1 MAGIARYP
9 ASNAFASFIDA
20 PDSVYGTG
28 MDGDATL
35 NGSTTVLG
43 MAPSSNVYTMTRDL
57 YFDDLTINAGVR
69 LNPAGYRIFVKNV
82 LTFAGNNSIIGF
94 TTGFSTA
101 GSIFQGGA
109 AGTAVTHSL
118 GGNGRNTSSNTDVT
132 ATAPTAALGGSDY
145 FKIGPQAITGYSITA
160 SGGPT
165 WLRGGAGG
173 TGQAGGGVVIV
184 SARYISGPASGSTGY
199 IQAPATSPGGGGV
212 VIIVSTAA
220 ALPST
225 VTTNVTG
232 YAAGTVHYIQL
243 V

>member
-9 ASNAFASFIDA
+9 ASNAFASFVDA

-35 NGSTTVLG
+35 DGSTTVLG
-43 MAPSSNVYTMTRDL
+43 MAPSSNVYTMTKDL

-82 LTFAGNNSIIGF
+82 LTFSGNNSTIGF

-101 GSIFQGGA
+101 GSIYQGGA
-109 AGTAVTHSL
+109 AATAVTHSL
-118 GGNGRNTSSNTDVT
+118 GGSATGYT
-132 ATAPTAALGGSDY
+132 ATAPTAALGGTEY
-145 FKIGPQAITGYSITA
+145 FKVGPQAITGYSITA

-173 TGQAGGGVVIV
+173 AGQAGGGVVILA
-184 SARYISGPASGSTGY
+184 ARYIAGPESGSTGY
-199 IQAPATSPGGGGV
+199 IKAPATAPAGGGV
-212 VIIVSTAA
+212 IIIVSTAA

-225 VTTNVTG
+225 VSTDVTG
-232 YAAGTVHYIQL
+232 QNAGTVHYIQL